1 MGASCPTTGSRSIFN
16 PSFPYRLTHTVVAVY
31 LTTAFTV
38 IGVAA
43 WYLRRGALRRRN
55 RA

>member
-1 MGASCPTTGSRSIFN
+1 MAVIFN
-16 PSFPYRLTHTVVAVY
+16 PSFPYRFTHTVVAVY

-43 WYLRRGALRRRN
+43 FHLRN
-55 RA
+55 RKFVEEAGS